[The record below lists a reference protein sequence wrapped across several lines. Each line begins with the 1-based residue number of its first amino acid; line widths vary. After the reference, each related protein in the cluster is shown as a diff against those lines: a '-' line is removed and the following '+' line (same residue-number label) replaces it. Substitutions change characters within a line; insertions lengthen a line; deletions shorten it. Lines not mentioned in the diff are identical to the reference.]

1 MIMVTLVVSF
11 ILVISFAF
19 NIKQKFDNDAL
30 NTELKTALVKY
41 NLVLTYLESIT
52 KKDKKG
58 IFIIIT

>member
-52 KKDKKG
+52 KKDKKEK
-58 IFIIIT
+58 

>member
-30 NTELKTALVKY
+30 NTELRTALVKY

-52 KKDKKG
+52 KKDKKEK
-58 IFIIIT
+58 